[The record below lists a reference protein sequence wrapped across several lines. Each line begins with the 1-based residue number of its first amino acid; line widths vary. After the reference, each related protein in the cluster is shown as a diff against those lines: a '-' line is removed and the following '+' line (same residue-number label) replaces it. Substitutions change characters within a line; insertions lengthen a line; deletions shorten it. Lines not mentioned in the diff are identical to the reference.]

1 MSLIVVKNVYFY
13 DPGHSNVVRGTLDY
27 TFSRWELDGGYPLP
41 ACWRVLEIAGV
52 LFYRVL
58 ARVGNCPCWKLEGG
72 TLQPPTHPS
81 KPYWKGGWGT
91 LPHPPAPPPSFGAVV
106 R

>member
-1 MSLIVVKNVYFY
+1 M
-13 DPGHSNVVRGTLDY
+13 VRGILDY

-58 ARVGNCPCWKLEGG
+58 ARVGNCPCWKGEGGG
-72 TLQPPTHPS
+72 TLPPKKFINPG
-81 KPYWKGGWGT
+81 KDKQ
-91 LPHPPAPPPSFGAVV
+91 GAVLGYRHV
-106 R
+106 L